1 MTQAEFLELHV
12 FNNLENL
19 NDGFD
24 TEITHCFSETDFET
38 VLKRTQ
44 HLGIGLYTMNAYA
57 EGESF
62 DVASHEAYK
71 KKATDAKWYTKA
83 FFDFKKR
90 QDGLVYGATYKVSKK
105 LLERS

>member
-1 MTQAEFLELHV
+1 MEHTEFLEKHV
-12 FNNLENL
+12 FNDLENL

-24 TEITHCFSETDFET
+24 TEITHCFSEKDFET
-38 VLKRTQ
+38 VLKRTE
-44 HLGIGLYTMNAYA
+44 HLGIDLYTVNKYI
-57 EGESF
+57 EGEPF
-62 DVASHEAYK
+62 DTANHEVYK

-90 QDGLVYGATYKVSKK
+90 QNNLVYGATYKVSKK